1 MKEIIKNKGSVYCSS
16 NNWDSLN
23 NRIKEINPSNVFIIV
38 DTNTKIYCLPLFIE
52 KKSFN
57 QSF

>member
-23 NRIKEINPSNVFIIV
+23 IRIKEINPSNIFIIV
-38 DTNTKIYCLPLFIE
+38 DTNTKQYCLPLFIE
-52 KKSFN
+52 KKII
-57 QSF
+57 